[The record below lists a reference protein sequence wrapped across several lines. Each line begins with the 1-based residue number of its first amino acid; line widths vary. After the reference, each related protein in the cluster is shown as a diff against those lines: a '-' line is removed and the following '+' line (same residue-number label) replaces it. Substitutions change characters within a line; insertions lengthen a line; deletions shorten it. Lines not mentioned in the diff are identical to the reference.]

1 MNTARKRPGVRA
13 NSNNGNGNGSGE
25 AVSTSSK
32 SAKRKRARNRKS
44 RAKQNRAFWGD
55 ESRLPE
61 APTTAPVTTAPS
73 SVIESL
79 GRPPLAGHEQQAGH
93 YFQAVAMRAVAIG
106 SAIAAAGDM
115 LDAEEL

>member
-1 MNTARKRPGVRA
+1 MNTARSKPGMRA
-13 NSNNGNGNGSGE
+13 NSNNGNGETASP
-25 AVSTSSK
+25 SSK

-61 APTTAPVTTAPS
+61 APTTASVTTDPA

-79 GRPPLAGHEQQAGH
+79 GRPPLVGHEQQAAH
-93 YFQAVAMRAVAIG
+93 YFEAVTMRAVAIG
-106 SAIAAAGDM
+106 SAIAAAGGM

>member
-1 MNTARKRPGVRA
+1 MNAARNKPTPRA
-13 NSNNGNGNGSGE
+13 NNNSNGNSDGGTQ
-25 AVSTSSK
+25 STK

-55 ESRLPE
+55 ESRLPD
-61 APTTAPVTTAPS
+61 APTTSPVTTDPA
-73 SVIESL
+73 SVIRSL
-79 GRPPLAGHEQQAGH
+79 GRPPLVGHEQHAGH
-93 YFQAVAMRAVAIG
+93 YFEAVTMRAVAIG